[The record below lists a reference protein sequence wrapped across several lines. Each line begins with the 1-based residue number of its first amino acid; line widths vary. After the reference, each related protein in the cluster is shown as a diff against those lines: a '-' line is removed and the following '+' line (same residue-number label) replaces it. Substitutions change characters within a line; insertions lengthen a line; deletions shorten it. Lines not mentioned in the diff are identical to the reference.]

1 MKELLDKIVKDL
13 SLHSKWINTLSM
25 MENTGAKKIKKCEHP
40 VFVSE
45 MILKHAAEEARHAY
59 YLKKQIR
66 KVNENDCRTY
76 ERKYLLAP
84 AQSSAYLHTL
94 DILLSRYLKD
104 EFKLEGA
111 KLKYAA
117 YLLVTYAIEVR
128 ADMLYPVYQEVLTK
142 NKSTVNVKSIIAEE
156 ENHLKEMR
164 AQIAEFFTDGEKV
177 CAASWEMENKLF
189 TGWMAA
195 LTAEIEQASW

>member
-1 MKELLDKIVKDL
+1 MEELLDKIVKDP

-25 MENTGAKKIKKCEHP
+25 MENTGAKKIKRCEHP
-40 VFVSE
+40 VFVNE
-45 MILKHAAEEARHAY
+45 IILKHAAEEARHAY
-59 YLKKQIR
+59 YLKKQIK
-66 KVNENDCRTY
+66 KVKDNDCRTY

-84 AQSSAYLHTL
+84 VQSSAYLHVL
-94 DILLSRYLKD
+94 DISLCRYLKD
-104 EFKLEGA
+104 EFKLDGA

-128 ADMLYPVYQEVLTK
+128 ADMLYPIYQDVLTN

-164 AQIAEFFTDGEKV
+164 AQIAEFFVDGDKV
-177 CAASWEMENKLF
+177 CAASWNLENELF
-189 TGWMAA
+189 TEWLNA
-195 LTAEIEQASW
+195 LADEVVKK